1 MAKEEDVDSKAMIEI
16 KAHERECA
24 VRWDNLNKRLLE
36 GDRRFV
42 RLESLIIGL
51 YILLIG
57 VGVLDR
63 FLSVAL

>member
-1 MAKEEDVDSKAMIEI
+1 MISEDDSKAMQEI

-24 VRWDNLNKRLLE
+24 VRWENLHRRMEE
-36 GDRRFV
+36 GNRRFI

-57 VGVLDR
+57 VGVIDR
-63 FLSVAL
+63 FIS

>member
-1 MAKEEDVDSKAMIEI
+1 MILEDDSKAMQEI

-24 VRWDNLNKRLLE
+24 VRWENLHRRMEE
-36 GDRRFV
+36 GNRRFI

-57 VGVLDR
+57 VGVIDR
-63 FLSVAL
+63 FIGG